1 MDTLLSES
9 APAQPV
15 DGAAT
20 VAELPRSV
28 QAIVDAWNGFKAAAD
43 QFHCHF
49 EELHEAERSAREVPN
64 DEEYR
69 MVLYRYDV
77 EIDVKK
83 IAERARDALKRV
95 AEKTFSPDGA
105 RLEVGIPHG
114 DDFPPND
121 WETFDP
127 AAIWR
132 YLAATYG
139 GDVGANLAYRAA
151 AKKLAYDLGI
161 KPGIE
166 PKVVGGRMIF
176 EISTYPDKKWGEV
189 IGFRDPERVGA
200 ILGQFQ
206 AVGEWSGV
214 WGLEETN
221 AVEWAVREAHDA
233 RSNKVL
239 PERRA
244 IGSLVLVVPF
254 KSKWE
259 FRVSLA
265 FAEKMQLFLAE
276 FGGQADE

>member
-1 MDTLLSES
+1 
-9 APAQPV
+9 
-15 DGAAT
+15 
-20 VAELPRSV
+20 
-28 QAIVDAWNGFKAAAD
+28 
-43 QFHCHF
+43 
-49 EELHEAERSAREVPN
+49 
-64 DEEYR
+64 

-161 KPGIE
+161 KAWHRAQ
-166 PKVVGGRMIF
+166 GGRRPDDLRHLDI
-176 EISTYPDKKWGEV
+176 PDKKW
-189 IGFRDPERVGA
+189 ER
-200 ILGQFQ
+200 L
-206 AVGEWSGV
+206 S
-214 WGLEETN
+214 
-221 AVEWAVREAHDA
+221 
-233 RSNKVL
+233 
-239 PERRA
+239 
-244 IGSLVLVVPF
+244 
-254 KSKWE
+254 
-259 FRVSLA
+259 VS
-265 FAEKMQLFLAE
+265 
-276 FGGQADE
+276 